1 MDNQKARVQLY
12 NVLYALQMDEQDMKN
27 LLPKLTKEDFVQL
40 QTEEKFNEIS
50 EEEVRSLQNLGND
63 KED

>member
-1 MDNQKARVQLY
+1 
-12 NVLYALQMDEQDMKN
+12 MDEQDMQN
-27 LLPKLTKEDFVQL
+27 LIPKLTKEDLARL

-50 EEEVRSLQNLGND
+50 EEEIEALQNLGNA

>member
-1 MDNQKARVQLY
+1 M
-12 NVLYALQMDEQDMKN
+12 LYALQMDEQDVQNM
-27 LLPKLTKEDFVQL
+27 LPKPAKEDLAKL

-50 EEEVRSLQNLGND
+50 EEEKEVLQNLGND

>member
-1 MDNQKARVQLY
+1 
-12 NVLYALQMDEQDMKN
+12 MDEQDMKN
-27 LLPKLTKEDFVQL
+27 LLPKLTKEDLVQL

-50 EEEVRSLQNLGND
+50 EDEVRSLQNLGND

>member
-1 MDNQKARVQLY
+1 
-12 NVLYALQMDEQDMKN
+12 MDEQDMKN
-27 LLPKLTKEDFVQL
+27 LLPKLTKEDLVQL